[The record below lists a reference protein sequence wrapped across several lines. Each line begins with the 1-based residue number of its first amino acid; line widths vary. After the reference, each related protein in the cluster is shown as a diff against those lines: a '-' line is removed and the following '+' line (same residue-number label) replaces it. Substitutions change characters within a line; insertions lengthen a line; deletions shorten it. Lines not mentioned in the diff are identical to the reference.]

1 MILSIDTG
9 LANFGLSV
17 FDKQDRIHYT
27 KTIQTKKS
35 KVKGLRVS
43 TDYTNRI
50 RHILVQLKK
59 VILTYE
65 PKIITAEMPSFG
77 SQDSRAAVGMTAG
90 STILLG
96 SSVFNDIPIVLAS
109 PRQIKEYFTK
119 DPNADKKLI
128 MSKCCDIYGWGIT
141 YKTVYFKKKDK
152 PDRKDPIYN
161 IMGKKLSAG
170 YFEHIADSIAAYYT
184 CKQLKEF
191 KKIK

>member
-96 SSVFNDIPIVLAS
+96 SSVFNNIPMVLAS

-128 MSKCCDIYGWGIT
+128 MSKCCDIYGWDIT
-141 YKTVYFKKKDK
+141 YKTVCFKEKDK

-161 IMGKKLSAG
+161 VMGKQLSAG

-191 KKIK
+191 